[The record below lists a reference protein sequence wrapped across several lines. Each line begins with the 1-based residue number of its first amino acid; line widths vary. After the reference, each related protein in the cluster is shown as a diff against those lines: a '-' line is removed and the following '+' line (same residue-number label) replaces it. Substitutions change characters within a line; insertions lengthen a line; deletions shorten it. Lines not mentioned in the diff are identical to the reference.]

1 MRADNSAPYRFS
13 FPGWGQGIHS
23 GYPREAIAPA
33 GVGMRGSSVA
43 DRELDAAVRRANRER
58 TAGEQGTARVRK
70 RLAETAP
77 VKKADPPKGKNTKKS

>member
-1 MRADNSAPYRFS
+1 
-13 FPGWGQGIHS
+13 
-23 GYPREAIAPA
+23 
-33 GVGMRGSSVA
+33 MRGSSVA

-70 RLAETAP
+70 RLADTAP